1 MIKLA
6 NEADAIYEA
15 QYQTMQKS
23 GAAQR
28 RAGSYQAFLER
39 GLPNRRVESWH
50 YTDLKAAL
58 AKPAPL
64 AAGDERKP
72 LLART
77 HDSIRLVTLDG
88 KFRPDLSDLSE
99 LPVGLRVRS
108 LHEALADDNPEI
120 NVALWPDGA
129 GAEDAAVALNGAL
142 MQDGVVVSVSSG
154 ATIARPIEFVTL
166 VGASLPE
173 AIFTRSALIVGAG
186 ASVKAIET
194 AGVLERETSNAT
206 QLNHLLALRLEHDSK
221 LDMLSH
227 ISGFGGDSVSV
238 FSLNAHL
245 ASHAQLKA
253 HQLIEG
259 GGLLR
264 RQLFAA
270 LDGEFAG
277 ASFNGVT
284 LARGRQHADTTLFV
298 DHRQPHGASHE
309 RFRTILDEHA
319 IGVFQGKIVV
329 RPGAQKTDGVMQSKA
344 ILLSDGATMNNK
356 PELEIFADDVKCGHG
371 AACGRLDQDQLFYLM
386 ARGLPR
392 GEAQSLLLE
401 AFANESL
408 IDISD
413 YRSRDF
419 VLERIG
425 GWLAERTPS

>member
-6 NEADAIYEA
+6 NEAEAIYEA
-15 QYQTMQKS
+15 QYQAMRQA

-28 RAGSYQAFLER
+28 RAGAYQSFVER

-50 YTDLKAAL
+50 YTDLKTAL

-64 AAGDERKP
+64 AAGGGLMP
-72 LLART
+72 ALART
-77 HDSIRLVTLDG
+77 HDSSRLVTLDG
-88 KFRPDLSDLSE
+88 KFRPDLSDLSG
-99 LPVGLRVRS
+99 LPDGLRVRS

-120 NVALWPDGA
+120 SAGLWPESA

-142 MQDGVVVSVSSG
+142 MQDGVVVSVPSG
-154 ATIARPIEFVTL
+154 AKVTRPIEFVTL
-166 VGASLPE
+166 VGASEAE

-194 AGVLERETSNAT
+194 AGVLNGETSIAT
-206 QLNHLLALRLEHDSK
+206 QLNHLLLLRLENGSDVNI
-221 LDMLSH
+221 LSH
-227 ISGFGGDSVSV
+227 IAGLGGDSVSV
-238 FSLNAHL
+238 FSQIAHL
-245 ASHAQLKA
+245 ASHARLNA

-264 RQLFAA
+264 RQVFAA
-270 LDGEFAG
+270 LDGEHAC
-277 ASFNGVT
+277 AAFNGVT

-298 DHRQPHGASHE
+298 DHRQPHGTSHE
-309 RFRTILDEHA
+309 KFRTILDEHA
-319 IGVFQGKIVV
+319 VGVFQGKIVV

-371 AACGRLDQDQLFYLM
+371 AACGRLDGDQLFYLM

-401 AFANESL
+401 AFANECL
-408 IDISD
+408 VDIAD
-413 YRSRDF
+413 ERSHNF
-419 VLERIG
+419 LTARIG
-425 GWLAERTPS
+425 AWLAERTPS